1 MNKPPINQLL
11 DKVDAK
17 YTLVII
23 ASRRARYLIDS
34 EEEVKPAGFYNP
46 VSAALYDVA
55 EGRIVWERPEE
66 FA

>member
-1 MNKPPINQLL
+1 MNKPPLNQLL

-17 YTLVII
+17 YTLVIL

-34 EEEVKPAGFYNP
+34 DEEVKPAGFYNP

-55 EGRIVWERPEE
+55 AGKIVWERPKEY
-66 FA
+66 A